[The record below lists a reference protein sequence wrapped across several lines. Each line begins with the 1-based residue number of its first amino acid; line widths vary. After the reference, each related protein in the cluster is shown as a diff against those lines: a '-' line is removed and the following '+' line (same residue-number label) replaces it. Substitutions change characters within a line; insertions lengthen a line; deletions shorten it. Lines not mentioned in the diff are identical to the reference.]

1 MPVMCQDL
9 NVITSMM
16 CQVLNM
22 SCPDSSQE
30 QSFWKTSQ
38 MLQITCCTRELT
50 AQDRHRLGREVPA
63 QVVVRRQGVEDA
75 ESLKRP
81 AARPRYVTRR
91 GDGHGLVHTELGV
104 MREESQQELGQGL
117 RVGRGRRRILDEE
130 SQWIEPR
137 KHRPRRRRLEIVDHE
152 EHLPKQEFR
161 VQSLFEPS
169 TAYRPG

>member
-117 RVGRGRRRILDEE
+117 RAGRRLVLRRDEERQRVKSRQHGRRGRRL
-130 SQWIEPR
+130 
-137 KHRPRRRRLEIVDHE
+137 
-152 EHLPKQEFR
+152 
-161 VQSLFEPS
+161 
-169 TAYRPG
+169 